1 MQRLTNSRTR
11 AQGFAQFV
19 QKGIPAMPQNYT
31 RVADSLTAKLE
42 RTRLEVRRA
51 QENVQASEGRF
62 LDYAT
67 AEAIQRAL
75 FGAARNL
82 QELTL
87 QVAVME
93 RRKTEA
99 P

>member
-1 MQRLTNSRTR
+1 MLSKRAVETQTFSRRRENSPETITRKLAATR
-11 AQGFAQFV
+11 A
-19 QKGIPAMPQNYT
+19 
-31 RVADSLTAKLE
+31 
-42 RTRLEVRRA
+42 EVRRA

-75 FGAARNL
+75 FDAARNL

-93 RRKTEA
+93 RKR
-99 P
+99 